1 MPLPSHACHRD
12 DRDTSNAA
20 LGGPDALVKPDT
32 QRTIG
37 LVAEPNPGQ
46 FDHDC
51 AGLRIAS
58 LADALVATH
67 GTALE
72 VAGRQPNIAPEPLAI
87 VELPVEDFTNQHRGD
102 SRSDALDLDEILN
115 LLTLRSGLL
124 AEIIALRSASIV
136 LIIVSTN
143 SRRCN
148 SRTISALRYGGSLR
162 PSPVRNCSRRSI
174 RFDRRGS

>member
-115 LLTLRSGLL
+115 LLDIEVRAFGRDNSFALCFNCLDHCQHQFQALQFAYDLSFEVRRQFAPVAGPQLL
-124 AEIIALRSASIV
+124 QA
-136 LIIVSTN
+136 
-143 SRRCN
+143 
-148 SRTISALRYGGSLR
+148 
-162 PSPVRNCSRRSI
+162 
-174 RFDRRGS
+174 